1 MEAGVTMHMSSS
13 KGFSLL
19 ETVIA
24 IGVLT
29 TGVLGVAGVLVT
41 GMKNLSSSPAD
52 VVVTQ
57 KAVQAI
63 ESVFSARDS
72 GKLTWTQIK
81 NVSSGGVFL
90 DGLQPMNL
98 SGVDGLVNTA
108 DDVSPPCTPVACTGV
123 ETVTLPGPDQI
134 LGTADDTTVTL
145 SAFQRQIA
153 ITDVA
158 GENGELRMIVVT
170 VTYDSGSARRTYTLT
185 TFISAYS

>member
-1 MEAGVTMHMSSS
+1 MSSS
-13 KGFSLL
+13 KGFSLI

-29 TGVLGVAGVLVT
+29 TGVLGTAGVLVT
-41 GMKNLSSSPAD
+41 GMRNLSSSPAD
-52 VVVTQ
+52 VIITQ

-81 NVSSGGVFL
+81 NVSNSGVFL
-90 DGLQPMNL
+90 DGLQNMNL
-98 SGVDGLVNTA
+98 NGADGLVNTA
-108 DDVSPPCTPVACTGV
+108 DDTTTVGTSICPTVCWGIESVS
-123 ETVTLPGPDQI
+123 LPGPDQTA
-134 LGTADDTTVTL
+134 GTADDTTIRLTNYK
-145 SAFQRQIA
+145 REIA

-158 GENGELRMIVVT
+158 GENGELRQIVVT
-170 VTYDSGSARRTYTLT
+170 VTYDSGKIQRTYTLT

>member
-1 MEAGVTMHMSSS
+1 MSSS

-29 TGVLGVAGVLVT
+29 TGVLGTAGVLVT
-41 GMKNLSSSPAD
+41 GMRNLSSSPAD
-52 VVVTQ
+52 VIITQ

-81 NVSSGGVFL
+81 NVSNGGVFK
-90 DGLQPMNL
+90 DNLQDMTL
-98 SGVDGLVNTA
+98 TGADGLVNTA
-108 DDVSPPCTPVACTGV
+108 DDPTAI
-123 ETVTLPGPDQI
+123 ETTSLPGPDQTA
-134 LGTADDTTVTL
+134 GTGDDTSITL
-145 SAFQRQIA
+145 TAYKRQIE

-158 GENGELRMIVVT
+158 GENGELRKIVVT
-170 VTYDSGSARRTYTLT
+170 VTYDSGRIQRTYTLT

>member
-1 MEAGVTMHMSSS
+1 MKVSSS
-13 KGFSLL
+13 KGFSLV

-29 TGVLGVAGVLVT
+29 TGVLGTAAVLVT

-57 KAVQAI
+57 KATQAI

-81 NVSSGGVFL
+81 NVGNGGVFL
-90 DGLQPMNL
+90 DGLQTVKVPGL
-98 SGVDGLVNTA
+98 DGLVNTA
-108 DDVSPPCTPVACTGV
+108 DDGPAIESVS
-123 ETVTLPGPDQI
+123 LPGPDQTA
-134 LGTADDTTVTL
+134 GTGDDTTITL
-145 SAFQRQIA
+145 TSYRRQIA
-153 ITDVA
+153 ITD
-158 GENGELRMIVVT
+158 EPNMNNELRRVVVT
-170 VTYDSGSARRTYTLT
+170 ITYASGSIQRTYTLT